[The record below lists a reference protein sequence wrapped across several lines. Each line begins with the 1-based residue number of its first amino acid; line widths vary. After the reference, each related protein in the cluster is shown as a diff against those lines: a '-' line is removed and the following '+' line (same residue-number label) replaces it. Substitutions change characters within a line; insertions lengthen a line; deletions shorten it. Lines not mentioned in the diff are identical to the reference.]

1 MAFSFECVKVALK
14 QDRTGFVLTLSIH
27 PDEIPEDMLRDY
39 VGSRYGCALVRIND
53 DETVTKE
60 LSLPEKAGILC
71 KSPRFHAFLKE
82 MGWQNPNE
90 QDAIEFIYAQCEIK
104 SRTELNGNAKAIK
117 KYNILLDTYG
127 KWNER
132 NQEEPF

>member
-1 MAFSFECVKVALK
+1 MASSFECVKVALK

-71 KSPRFHAFLKE
+71 KSQRFHVFLKE
-82 MGWQNPNE
+82 MGWKNPNE
-90 QDAIEFIYAQCEIK
+90 QDAVEFIYAQCGIK
-104 SRTELNGNAKAIK
+104 SRTELNGNVKAIK
-117 KYNILLDTYG
+117 KYNILLETYG
-127 KWNER
+127 KWNEG